1 MRINGKCETRTF
13 ECSEDVW
20 DVIDLI
26 IEETR
31 EFNEEKGKG
40 FDIAK
45 SVNAQLPFFT
55 CNNLLLNREDQ
66 KDIARYI
73 YCKEFGIQ
81 PYKGS
86 YGEQPASWVDRA
98 FVIKSALAKKEKE
111 QIDASN
117 KSNNNRV

>member
-1 MRINGKCETRTF
+1 VRVDGKYETRTF

-31 EFNEEKGKG
+31 EFNEEKGKE

-45 SVNAQLPFFT
+45 SVNAQLPFFA
-55 CNNLLLNREDQ
+55 CRSLFLNREDQ
-66 KDIARYI
+66 KDIERYI

-81 PYKGS
+81 PFEGS
-86 YGEQPASWVDRA
+86 YGQQPAIWVDKA
-98 FVIKSALAKKEKE
+98 FIIKGALAKKEKDLINE
-111 QIDASN
+111 SR
-117 KSNNNRV
+117 NNNNKV

>member
-1 MRINGKCETRTF
+1 MRINGKYETRTF
-13 ECSEDVW
+13 EFSEDVW

-31 EFNEEKGKG
+31 EFNEKKGKE

-45 SVNAQLPFFT
+45 SVNAQLAFFT

-66 KDIARYI
+66 KDIERYI
-73 YCKEFGIQ
+73 YSKEFGIQ

-98 FVIKSALAKKEKE
+98 FIIKGALAKKEKE
-111 QIDASN
+111 QIDGSR
-117 KSNNNRV
+117 NNNNKV